1 MKIIVVGGNGGT
13 GAEVV
18 RIAAG
23 RGHEVVCFSRSG
35 ADELPAGAASVHGDA
50 LDPDAIAKAVAGA
63 DAVVVTVGAA
73 KGSPRHR
80 TEVTRSVIGAMHATG
95 VRRSIVQSSL
105 GAGDS
110 GALMAAP
117 ARLMAK
123 TLLAKPLADHDAQ
136 EAAVFASGLDWTVVR
151 PGGLTDKPATGAVV
165 AQETS
170 EGRPM
175 KSMIPRADVA
185 THIVDILDDPTTHGK
200 ALGLGTAP

>member
-18 RIAAG
+18 RIAAE

-95 VRRSIVQSSL
+95 VRRLIVQSSL

-175 KSMIPRADVA
+175 KGMIPRADVA